1 MTRKVLPASGIIL
14 AGGQSR
20 RMGTP
25 KAALAFG
32 NSTILERIVEEL
44 RIAFDDI
51 LIMAAPLESEVFP
64 IEHLLQSAAAPVHLL
79 RDRGPFEG
87 AAVALARGLAAGADD
102 IAFVCSCD
110 LPLLRC
116 ELALALCE
124 MLDGYDAVIPDI
136 GGQPQ
141 PLCAV
146 YRRSAVSVIE
156 RQLAAGERR
165 LTHLTAALKA
175 YRPGEAELRQFDP
188 DLRSFLNVNT
198 REAYERALAIERSR
212 DGQ

>member
-146 YRRSAVSVIE
+146 YRRSAASVIE
-156 RQLAAGERR
+156 
-165 LTHLTAALKA
+165 
-175 YRPGEAELRQFDP
+175 
-188 DLRSFLNVNT
+188 
-198 REAYERALAIERSR
+198 
-212 DGQ
+212 

>member
-1 MTRKVLPASGIIL
+1 LCAHFC
-14 AGGQSR
+14 
-20 RMGTP
+20 
-25 KAALAFG
+25 AFRSVHQTG
-32 NSTILERIVEEL
+32 AIPTILERIVEEL

-51 LIMAAPLESEVFP
+51 EIMAAPRESEVFP
-64 IEHLLQSAAAPVHLL
+64 IEHLLQGAAAPVHLL

-87 AAVALARGLAAGADD
+87 AAVALARGLAAVADD
-102 IAFVCSCD
+102 IALVYSCD

-116 ELALALCE
+116 GLAIALCE

-136 GGQPQ
+136 DGQPQ

-146 YRRSAVSVIE
+146 YRRSAASVIE
-156 RQLAAGERR
+156 QQLSSGERR
-165 LTHLTAALKA
+165 LTHITAALEA

-198 REAYERALAIERSR
+198 VKPMSAHLRSNDR
-212 DGQ
+212 VTDRSSSVVSHQ

>member
-87 AAVALARGLAAGADD
+87 AAVALARGLAAVADD